1 MSSDALLAELM
12 GMAGLTD
19 TETNKSTETSA
30 TPAEPAEDEVV
41 ACLAAVAEQ
50 NRNEGLAEPDD
61 EPEHEDS
68 GDFIE
73 ARLAETPSSKGGT
86 PKTACIIADG
96 PGEYFFNLETMRIVE
111 HDGSD
116 TISKEAY
123 AAGTPVSDLV
133 DLVSALR
140 TIRKFLS

>member
-30 TPAEPAEDEVV
+30 TPTPGNVVDEATEEWRETSTTPVE
-41 ACLAAVAEQ
+41 AVA
-50 NRNEGLAEPDD
+50 DD

-73 ARLAETPSSKGGT
+73 ARLAETPSSEGGT

-116 TISKEAY
+116 TISKEVY

-133 DLVSALR
+133 DLVTALR

>member
-30 TPAEPAEDEVV
+30 TPTPGNVVDEATEEWRETSTTPVE
-41 ACLAAVAEQ
+41 AVA
-50 NRNEGLAEPDD
+50 DD

-73 ARLAETPSSKGGT
+73 ARLAETPLSEGGT

-116 TISKEAY
+116 VISKEAY

-133 DLVSALR
+133 DLVAALR